1 MLRRRYKPAKRA
13 ADTFEKRRLARGEGG
28 TRDSATHV
36 HHHSTV
42 ESGGGGGGC
51 GGGSAGGS
59 AGGGA
64 ATDRVS
70 DREGERATRSSVGRS
85 VDRRYLGSSVP
96 MVNFWMAARS

>member
-51 GGGSAGGS
+51 GGGSAGG
-59 AGGGA
+59 GA

-70 DREGERATRSSVGRS
+70 DRESERATR
-85 VDRRYLGSSVP
+85 
-96 MVNFWMAARS
+96 

>member
-51 GGGSAGGS
+51 GGGSAGG
-59 AGGGA
+59 GA

-70 DREGERATRSSVGRS
+70 DRESERATRSSVGRS
-85 VDRRYLGSSVP
+85 VDRRFLGSSVP